1 MHTSTFKV
9 LTHLHYGVLYHR
21 FRDTS
26 SRATI
31 DSRYPQTELEDR
43 RVLGEMRSLKK
54 CFGEDVVYHLLITV
68 VAAVLLQANGA
79 VSVVLP
85 NTGCYAL
92 DNNSRIHD
100 FSSWIGQPFE
110 YEGNGKDADLVV
122 RFCKDVESR
131 SQAGYVDYGRFD
143 KVNYFR
149 TGSGHVSFI
158 QEYFN
163 GDLMNCEQSYDKMGR
178 TAQIEFL
185 TFWIDRS
192 ISYVETVLMDNAKRS
207 LSQRISSSPSYLP
220 EIQTARNSVS
230 SFPFRIETVNFECRI
245 PQAKYSVETPTEIR
259 DDPPQSPTYSVL
271 VLKPI
276 SWNQELFLSPSKDL
290 LAKGFLAPP
299 SVLPEIQTV
308 RNSVF
313 SLPFRIE
320 IVNFESRIP
329 QAKYS
334 VETPLIEIHDDPPQS
349 PTYSALAYAEYQ
361 QLDFPFSKSINVS
374 KVWKTVSGA
383 DITAELPPSQ
393 GFTISHANSSV
404 VASHFK
410 RKAENEPV
418 TGRDIK
424 SLFEQNNYTHKYLHT
439 LGEYLISKPSLTPK
453 ILAATTSSFPL
464 FKPYE
469 IPKTFTRELQMHNSK
484 SFPQLFDLQRRIIQ
498 IEKSLHPDIPDTPG
512 VASSAT
518 VGVLQQTNSE
528 DSQLEEESPLEI
540 APVKTESSN

>member
-1 MHTSTFKV
+1 MGVEISTERIQGWE
-9 LTHLHYGVLYHR
+9 LTR
-21 FRDTS
+21 FMR
-26 SRATI
+26 
-31 DSRYPQTELEDR
+31 DR

-54 CFGEDVVYHLLITV
+54 CFGEDVVYHLLITI

-192 ISYVETVLMDNAKRS
+192 ISYVETVLMDNAK
-207 LSQRISSSPSYLP
+207 
-220 EIQTARNSVS
+220 
-230 SFPFRIETVNFECRI
+230 
-245 PQAKYSVETPTEIR
+245 
-259 DDPPQSPTYSVL
+259 
-271 VLKPI
+271 
-276 SWNQELFLSPSKDL
+276 ELFLSPSRDL

-308 RNSVF
+308 RNSVS

-404 VASHFK
+404 VASPFK

-453 ILAATTSSFPL
+453 ILAAITSSSPL